1 MELAKEHWTKEDYKK
16 YLEYLKS
23 LQDEKYRN
31 FHQKLTATHY
41 EILGIRV
48 PVQRKIAKE
57 IRKGNIVEFLSFCEN
72 KYYEEVNIEGFV
84 LAEIKDL
91 SLLENYFDSFLLK
104 IDNWAICD
112 GFCNSLKIVQKNKEY
127 FWKKIQKLL
136 SKEETFSIRVG
147 LILLLCF
154 YVEKEYI
161 LDILKKVKMIT
172 NEEYYVGMGLAW
184 LLAECYIKYPKE
196 TLELLK
202 EKSLSSFVQNKTIS
216 KIRDSYRV
224 SKEDKEFL
232 KSLKM

>member
-112 GFCNSLKIVQKNKEY
+112 GFCNSLKIVQKNKAY

-136 SKEETFSIRVG
+136 KSKETFMTRVG
-147 LILLLCF
+147 LILLLSF

-161 LDILKKVKMIT
+161 LKILQMVKTI
-172 NEEYYVGMGLAW
+172 NSHEYYVNMGLSW
-184 LLAECYIKYPKE
+184 LLAECFIKFPTE
-196 TLELLK
+196 TLQLLQ
-202 EKSLSSFVQNKTIS
+202 EKSLPSFVQNKTIC

-224 SKEDKEFL
+224 SKKVKDYL
-232 KSLKM
+232 KNLKK

>member
-1 MELAKEHWTKEDYKK
+1 MNLCREHWNEEDYEK
-16 YLEYLKS
+16 YIGYLKS
-23 LQDEKYRN
+23 LQDENYRK
-31 FHQKLTATHY
+31 FHQSLTTTRY
-41 EILGIRV
+41 EILGLRV
-48 PVQRKIAKE
+48 PMQRKIAKE
-57 IRKGNIVEFLSFCEN
+57 ISKGNIEEFLSFC
-72 KYYEEVNIEGFV
+72 KDRYYEEVNIEGFV
-84 LAEIKDL
+84 LAGIKNL
-91 SLLENYFDSFLLK
+91 SLLEKYFNSFLLK

-127 FWKKIQKLL
+127 FWKKIQELL

-161 LDILKKVKMIT
+161 FDILQLVKT
-172 NEEYYVGMGLAW
+172 VTHEEYYVGMGLAW

>member
-1 MELAKEHWTKEDYKK
+1 MNLCREHWTEKDYEM
-16 YLEYLKS
+16 YVDYLKS
-23 LQDEKYRN
+23 LQDENYRK
-31 FHQKLTATHY
+31 FHQNLTTTRY

-57 IRKGNIVEFLSFCEN
+57 ISKGNIVEFLSFCQD

-84 LAEIKDL
+84 LAGIKEL
-91 SLLENYFDSFLLK
+91 SLLEKYFDSFVLK

-127 FWKKIQKLL
+127 FWKKIQELL
-136 SKEETFSIRVG
+136 KKEETFSVRVG

-161 LDILKKVKMIT
+161 FDILQLVKT
-172 NEEYYVGMGLAW
+172 VTHEEYYVGMGLAW
-184 LLAECYIKYPKE
+184 LLAECYIKYPEE
-196 TLELLK
+196 TLVLLK

-224 SKEDKEFL
+224 SKKEKEFL
-232 KSLKM
+232 KSLKK

>member
-1 MELAKEHWTKEDYKK
+1 MNLAQEHWTKEDYEK
-16 YLEYLKS
+16 YMDYLKS
-23 LQDEKYRN
+23 LQDEKYRS
-31 FHQKLTATHY
+31 FHQGLTVTRY

-57 IRKGNIVEFLSFCEN
+57 ISKGNIVEFLSFCQG

-127 FWKKIQKLL
+127 FWKKIQELL
-136 SKEETFSIRVG
+136 SSKDPFTIRVG
-147 LILLLCF
+147 CILLLSF
-154 YVEKEYI
+154 FVEKEYI
-161 LDILKKVKMIT
+161 LEILQKVKT
-172 NEEYYVGMGLAW
+172 VKNDEYYVGMGLSW
-184 LLAECYIKYPKE
+184 LLAECFVKFPEE
-196 TLELLK
+196 TLKLLK
-202 EKSLSSFVQNKTIS
+202 EKCLSSFVQNKTIS